1 MSDHTVNVHAGKK
14 DVLWNY
20 VGTFMSMASNFLLIP
35 LLLVFLSSEEIGY
48 GTYSLQSPGLHSF
61 LNSVSPPLSQGIYY
75 SVYLASVSYLN
86 KDGTLTRLAEKWIG
100 I

>member
-35 LLLVFLSSEEIGY
+35 LLLVFLSSEEIGLWY
-48 GTYSLQSPGLHSF
+48 VFVAIAGFAQLLEFGFTS
-61 LNSVSPPLSQGIYY
+61 YY

-86 KDGTLTRLAEKWIG
+86 KDGTLTRLAEK
-100 I
+100 